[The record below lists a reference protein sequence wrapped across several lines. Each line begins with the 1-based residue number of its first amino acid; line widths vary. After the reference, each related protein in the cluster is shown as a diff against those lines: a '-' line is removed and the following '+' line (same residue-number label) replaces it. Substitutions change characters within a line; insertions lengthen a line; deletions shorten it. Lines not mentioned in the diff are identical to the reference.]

1 MFKKIVTLA
10 LIFLTISGSA
20 SFASG
25 VPFQKFLLLKKN
37 LLETKNNA
45 WKLSYEIRELGKME
59 QWPLPMLQEELSEVE
74 EITSSLGTYN
84 KSFSLYNLND
94 FENDFAAVA
103 SKNQQVIEDL
113 SLIKQRK
120 NVHAEIKKMLEII
133 PKKAELAHNKTKQLL
148 IIRQAIENFYRKKY
162 DTAYPAEALRF
173 IEKRMR
179 ADELLLLINRLELT
193 ISEIKKAE
201 KDGFSISKKDGEEAY
216 NPGLILQ
223 KLKDTES
230 TLSAIALQS
239 TDDIRNDNITLKAV
253 MSLN

>member
-1 MFKKIVTLA
+1 MFKKILALA
-10 LIFLTISGSA
+10 LIFFTISGSA

-37 LLETKNNA
+37 ILEAKNNA

-59 QWPLPMLQEELSEVE
+59 KWPLPMLQEELSEVE

-84 KSFSLYNLND
+84 KSFSLYSLND
-94 FENDFAAVA
+94 FENDFATVV

-120 NVHAEIKKMLEII
+120 NTHSEIQKMLKII

-148 IIRQAIENFYRKKY
+148 IVRQAIENFYRKKY
-162 DTAYPAEALRF
+162 DTTYPAEALRF

-179 ADELLLLINRLELT
+179 TDELLLLINRLELT

-201 KDGFSISKKDGEEAY
+201 KDGFSISKKDGEETY
-216 NPGLILQ
+216 NPELLLQ
-223 KLKDTES
+223 KLKDTDS

-239 TDDIRNDNITLKAV
+239 TDDIKNDNITLKAV